1 MPLLSPIWLSRQEGA
16 TELYLIRHGDVL
28 SGSDHLMPGGTYD
41 DQPLSSLGQQQA
53 QALATHLETLRF
65 AAIYSSASR
74 RARETAEVLANYHGL
89 PVTIEPDIHEMH
101 VAILEQRLPDD
112 VSPTEHAALLREQ
125 LGTVIRAVGDAGQ
138 WSDVSAA
145 ESRAIYHA
153 RVVTAL
159 DALAARHTGE
169 RIAIFAHGGIISTY
183 LATVIGG
190 ARNFFFHIVNTSLS
204 IVRVKE
210 ERRMLVV
217 MNDICHLR
225 NAGLLDVFDA

>member
-74 RARETAEVLANYHGL
+74 RARETAKVLANYHGL

-159 DALAARHTGE
+159 DALAARHTG
-169 RIAIFAHGGIISTY
+169 
-183 LATVIGG
+183 G
-190 ARNFFFHIVNTSLS
+190 AY
-204 IVRVKE
+204 
-210 ERRMLVV
+210 
-217 MNDICHLR
+217 CHLR
-225 NAGLLDVFDA
+225 PWRHHQHLSGDRYRRGAKLLLPHRQYISQHCARQRRTADARCNERHLPSPQRGIARCF